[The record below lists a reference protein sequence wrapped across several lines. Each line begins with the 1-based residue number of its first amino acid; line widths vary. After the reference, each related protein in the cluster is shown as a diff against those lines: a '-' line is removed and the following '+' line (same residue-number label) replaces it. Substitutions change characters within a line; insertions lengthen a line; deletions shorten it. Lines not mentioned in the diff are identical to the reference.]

1 LARQQPPWRR
11 RNFCP
16 ANDNGGGAAKCSWL
30 STGGMKANALS
41 ISKRTRK
48 PTRHSSPARTRHL
61 PRFAIAPPHSFFAHV
76 AFASDRRSHA
86 APQATANLLIEVE
99 NKIVRAHDRQKHRKV
114 SEPDDAH
121 AGEVAAALDY
131 LKAEPEFRPFPAQ
144 RFVEFDRIRPT
155 HISVCPPP
163 TKILPDGSKVWRLA
177 ESDADKLRGEPH
189 SVRYPDI
196 EQRLAAHPFLEGMS
210 PHHLELLALCA
221 MPTEFDAGQMVLRE
235 GEPASGFYLI
245 ETGTVALEGKAED
258 GRTVVIDTVSGGE
271 PLGWSWLFPPYLW
284 SFDARATQPCTA
296 ICLSGLLLRQHR
308 DDDLTLSH
316 ELHKRVSEVMVR
328 RLQAARNKLVAHK

>member
-1 LARQQPPWRR
+1 
-11 RNFCP
+11 
-16 ANDNGGGAAKCSWL
+16 
-30 STGGMKANALS
+30 MKANVLP
-41 ISKRTRK
+41 ISKGTGK
-48 PTRHSSPARTRHL
+48 STLHSSPSRIRHL
-61 PRFAIAPPHSFFAHV
+61 PRFAIAPPYSFFAHV
-76 AFASDRRSHA
+76 VFAFDPRSHA
-86 APQATANLLIEVE
+86 APHATANLLIEVE
-99 NKIVRAHDRQKHRKV
+99 RKIVRGHDRQKHREV

-121 AGEVAAALDY
+121 AAEVAGEIAMAAALDY
-131 LKAEPEFRPFPAQ
+131 LRAEPEFRPFPAQ

-155 HISVCPPP
+155 HISIRPPP
-163 TKILPDGSKVWRLA
+163 TKILPDGSKIWRLA

-196 EQRLAAHPFLEGMS
+196 EQRLAAHPFLKGMS

-328 RLQAARNKLVAHK
+328 RLQAARNKLVAPK